1 MQKESPASHQAEYA
15 GTGLESRRLS
25 GCFWLRA
32 LISFP
37 GAVGNSFHRCWSPHS
52 WLWFCC
58 LSQRSCTCIVSSH
71 ALWAGAGEASETHTS
86 NGDETDRCYAVQE
99 HKRFQR
105 RGATHTF
112 GDAFSSLTDS
122 SILHLELLLRS
133 TPPQSRR
140 SSTMPLLPVQ

>member
-1 MQKESPASHQAEYA
+1 MRKESPASHQAEYA
-15 GTGLESRRLS
+15 GTGLESRRLA

-86 NGDETDRCYAVQE
+86 NGEETDRCYAIQE

-140 SSTMPLLPVQ
+140 SPTMPLLPVQ